1 MSDVKIMRLSTGED
15 IIAKIIDKSVETT
28 KLKQPF
34 VIIPHQQGPGKPVQ
48 LMMTLYSPYANSE
61 EIEIKTANIVST
73 VEPKREILASYQ
85 QNTSRIITPKAD
97 LITETTIPT
106 LKK

>member
-15 IIAKIIDKSVETT
+15 IIAKVIDKDTEKT
-28 KLKQPF
+28 KLNKAF

-48 LMMTLYSPYANSE
+48 LMMTLYSPYADSE
-61 EIEIKTANIVST
+61 EIEIKTTNIVST
-73 VEPKREILASYQ
+73 VNPKREILASYQ
-85 QNTSRIITPKAD
+85 QNTSKILTPKAE
-97 LITETTIPT
+97 LITETSIPT